1 MRYTILI
8 DVDDKPS
15 EKLFLDLA
23 RKLNCKA
30 RVLTDAQKENLHL
43 GRLMET
49 EKTGTAVSRKAI
61 FKQLSRQ

>member
-8 DVDDKPS
+8 NVDDKPS

-30 RVLTDAQKENLHL
+30 RVLTDAQRESLHL
-43 GRLMET
+43 GQLMET
-49 EKTGTAVSRKAI
+49 EKTGKTISRKEVL
-61 FKQLSRQ
+61 KYLDH